1 MNILGE
7 QFRQGCSLPLDV
19 PIHLM
24 LWVDDAQLAHR
35 EAEAAGWPDLGRQI
49 GEALDGWGT
58 WVSAEA
64 VPPTLCQCHATGSFH
79 LLSRIA
85 LDAMRLQMQPCA
97 LQLCGGIA

>member
-1 MNILGE
+1 MSLLRRKDNLAWLRALTLLSVMNILGE

-58 WVSAEA
+58 W
-64 VPPTLCQCHATGSFH
+64 
-79 LLSRIA
+79 
-85 LDAMRLQMQPCA
+85 
-97 LQLCGGIA
+97 